1 MIRKARPAPRRT
13 LVDDARAAV
22 ETCAVANARLTA
34 RRLTQFLTDR
44 MKSTDLGVAQ
54 FALLAQ
60 IAAAADDT
68 LGALAQRTG
77 LDPSTLSRNLQVLER
92 DRLVE
97 MAVDA
102 SDSRRRAVWLTE
114 EGARRLESALAAW
127 RQAHAELSV
136 LIDVAAVQRLA
147 RTAERLSEG

>member
-1 MIRKARPAPRRT
+1 
-13 LVDDARAAV
+13 
-22 ETCAVANARLTA
+22 
-34 RRLTQFLTDR
+34 